1 MSRSELLLVVVGR
14 LRVALAVAGL
24 AWLAGWQPGAGSRV
38 LLAVLVA
45 TVLVVDTASAE
56 SERRLIGGGRR
67 RTAGVR

>member
-1 MSRSELLLVVVGR
+1 MNRSDLLLVVVAR
-14 LRVALAVAGL
+14 LRVALALAGL
-24 AWLAGWQPGAGSRV
+24 AWLLGFQPGVGGRV

-56 SERRLIGGGRR
+56 SERRLSGGGRR